1 MQSATAKDAFT
12 PEQVVWLEK
21 RINAA
26 WSQAERGFDKA
37 TLMWIIGGLTALGVA
52 ASAFLYNEIGSVRD
66 ELRTEIG
73 TVRDELRAEIGT
85 VRDELRVEI
94 GTVRTQV
101 SDNRASLAR
110 IEAILNER
118 LPRNE

>member
-66 ELRTEIG
+66 ELRAEIG
-73 TVRDELRAEIGT
+73 TVRAEIGT

-94 GTVRTQV
+94 GTVRAQV